1 MAIGGSDGARLA
13 HSLRELRKMPV
24 HGGTIN
30 AKRARDGAGVLAAV
44 DQLARVL
51 GLRRRHR
58 RLAAELHAT
67 RLRRLQPGAEIRPC
81 LAGAV

>member
-1 MAIGGSDGARLA
+1 MRAARRLRGA
-13 HSLRELRKMPV
+13 HCCSTILRRVPV
-24 HGGTIN
+24 HGGAIN

-44 DQLARVL
+44 NQLARVL

-67 RLRRLQPGAEIRPC
+67 RLRRLQPGAEIRPR
-81 LAGAV
+81 LAGAG